1 MSLFRS
7 EVIEKKRDEN
17 IFGNV
22 VVISPVSFM
31 VYTAMLVLFVLSLGA
46 FLFFGQYA
54 NKETVKGA
62 INPQSGLVKVY
73 APERGIVTSRR
84 VVEGD
89 EVTEGDVIFVVSTER
104 HLNASDQMQAIVAEE
119 TQKSIAIVESQIEE
133 EKSLSKLRKLDIQG
147 QLTYIRQEIE
157 SIGKEITLHE
167 ASVAISGEEVER
179 IDMAA
184 KKRYV
189 PKTEYTNS
197 FKSELESKI
206 GLEQLRRGLT
216 DRKNKASQLSAELK
230 QSPAKLTQGL
240 LSYEKTLS
248 ELRQRLAETRGN
260 RSYSIIAPSSG
271 RVTSL
276 VYNEGDTIKLETPLL
291 TIMPKDVG
299 LKADLYV
306 PTQAAGFLH
315 EGQEVNIRYDAFPYE
330 KYGLYGGVIEQIP
343 KNIMIPGEVEVPFEV
358 KEPVYKVVVKLNSQ
372 TVMAFGREHFLQVG
386 MLLQGDIIRDH
397 SRIIDWVLQPLYSLK
412 GRA

>member
-7 EVIEKKRDEN
+7 QVIDKKRDEN
-17 IFGNV
+17 IFGDV
-22 VVISPVSFM
+22 VVIRPVSFM
-31 VYTAMLVLFVLSLGA
+31 IYTAMLVVFVLSLVA
-46 FLFFGQYA
+46 FLFFGHYA

-73 APERGIVTSRR
+73 ASERGIVTSRQ
-84 VVEGD
+84 VAEGD

-104 HLNASDQMQAIVAEE
+104 HLNGSDQLQTIVAKE
-119 TQKSIAIVESQIEE
+119 TEKTIAIVESQIEE
-133 EKSLSKLRKLDIQG
+133 EKRLSKLRKLDIKD
-147 QLTYIRQEIE
+147 QLIYILQDIE
-157 SIGKEITLHE
+157 SIGKEVTLHE
-167 ASVAISGEEVER
+167 ARIKISGEDVDR
-179 IDMAA
+179 FDWAT
-184 KKRYV
+184 KKKYV
-189 PKTEYTNS
+189 TKTEYTKS
-197 FKSELESKI
+197 FQVQLDSKI
-206 GLEQLRRGLT
+206 GLEQLRRSLT
-216 DRKNKASQLSAELK
+216 DSKNKESQLSAELK
-230 QSPAKLTQGL
+230 QSPAKLTQSL

-276 VYNEGDTIKLETPLL
+276 VYNEGDTIKPETPLL
-291 TIMPKDVG
+291 TILPKDVE

-343 KNIMIPGEVEVPFEV
+343 KNIMIPGEVEIPFEV

-372 TVMAFGREHFLQVG
+372 TVMAFGREHFLQAG
-386 MLLQGDIIRDH
+386 MLLQGDIVRDH